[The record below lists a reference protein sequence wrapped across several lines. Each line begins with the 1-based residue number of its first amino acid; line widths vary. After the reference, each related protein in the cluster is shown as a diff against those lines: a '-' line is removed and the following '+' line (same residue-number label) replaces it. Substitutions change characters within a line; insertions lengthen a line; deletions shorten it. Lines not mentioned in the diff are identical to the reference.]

1 MERKSGILL
10 PVSSLPSRYGIGCFS
25 REAYEF
31 VDYLVRAGQTY
42 WQILPLGQT
51 GYGDSPYQS
60 FSTFAGNPYFIDPEK
75 LIQLEYI
82 SREEADAADCSGDPA
97 RVSYADLYDRRHL
110 LLAKA
115 YRNSPF
121 ALQLKDRWKSHD
133 YDRERED
140 FNRFIQENIDWLQ
153 DYALYWAVKQE
164 MGGIPFIK
172 WERGIRL
179 REPEAVAKW
188 TGRLS
193 EHIRFIQF
201 QQYMFFSQWTELKKY
216 ANEKG
221 IRIIGDLPI
230 YVAFDSAD
238 AWSHPELFE
247 FDEDG
252 YPTVVAGC
260 PPDAFSETGQLW
272 GNPIYRWDYHKETG
286 YSWWMDR
293 LGHAFRLYDM
303 VRIDHFRG
311 FDEYYTITSGSQT
324 AIGGQWK
331 PGPGIDLFRVM
342 KERLGDRDII
352 AEDLGYLT
360 PSVHRLLEDSG
371 YPGMKVLQF
380 AFSGDPANLYLPHNH
395 VENSVVYTGT
405 HDNQTT
411 AGWYQSAPKYE
422 RAFIHKYLG
431 IFGRDATPGD
441 MIRTALMSVA
451 ALAVIPMQDY
461 LELGNEAR
469 INTPSTMGSNWQWRL
484 VPGQLTDQLAD
495 RIRDLTELY
504 QRI

>member
-1 MERKSGILL
+1 
-10 PVSSLPSRYGIGCFS
+10 
-25 REAYEF
+25 
-31 VDYLVRAGQTY
+31 
-42 WQILPLGQT
+42 
-51 GYGDSPYQS
+51 
-60 FSTFAGNPYFIDPEK
+60 
-75 LIQLEYI
+75 
-82 SREEADAADCSGDPA
+82 
-97 RVSYADLYDRRHL
+97 
-110 LLAKA
+110 
-115 YRNSPF
+115 
-121 ALQLKDRWKSHD
+121 
-133 YDRERED
+133 
-140 FNRFIQENIDWLQ
+140 
-153 DYALYWAVKQE
+153 

-311 FDEYYTITSGSQT
+311 FDEYYTITSGAQT

-342 KERLGDRDII
+342 KERLGDKEII

-411 AGWYQSAPKYE
+411 VGWYKTAAKYE
-422 RAFIHKYLG
+422 RAFIHRYLG
-431 IFGRDATPGD
+431 IFGREATPED
-441 MIRTALMSVA
+441 FIRTALMSVA
-451 ALAVIPMQDY
+451 SLAVIPMQDY
-461 LELGNEAR
+461 LELGDEAR
-469 INTPSTMGSNWQWRL
+469 LNTPSILGGNWQWRL
-484 VPGQLTDQLAD
+484 LPGQLTEQLAD
-495 RIRDLTELY
+495 RIRSLTELY
-504 QRI
+504 QRL